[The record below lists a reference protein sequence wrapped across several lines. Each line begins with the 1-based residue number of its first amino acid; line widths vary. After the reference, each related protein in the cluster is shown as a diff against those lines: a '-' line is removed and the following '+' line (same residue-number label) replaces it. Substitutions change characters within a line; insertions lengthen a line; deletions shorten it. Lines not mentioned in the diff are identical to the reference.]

1 MCQFHRIMKSVTICK
16 ALKHFTFFL
25 FFFFWTVFMSL
36 TNCLF
41 EWAPTCAFL
50 FALLFATLQPWEIV
64 STFRKEE
71 KPRGGMVIR
80 QILVENHYFAL
91 FWQWWPLF
99 LLFDYF
105 LPPCWCH
112 NNMCW
117 YDIISVQY
125 ISCFPANSSFFPLFS
140 QLIFLNELMHI

>member
-25 FFFFWTVFMSL
+25 FFFFFWTVFMSL

-41 EWAPTCAFL
+41 EWAMTCTFL
-50 FALLFATLQPWEIV
+50 FVLLFATLQPWEIV

-91 FWQWWPLF
+91 SGNGGLCFYYLTISYHRVDAIITCVDMILYLF
-99 LLFDYF
+99 NTYLASQQIHLSF
-105 LPPCWCH
+105 L
-112 NNMCW
+112 
-117 YDIISVQY
+117 
-125 ISCFPANSSFFPLFS
+125 CFS
-140 QLIFLNELMHI
+140 IFLNELMHI